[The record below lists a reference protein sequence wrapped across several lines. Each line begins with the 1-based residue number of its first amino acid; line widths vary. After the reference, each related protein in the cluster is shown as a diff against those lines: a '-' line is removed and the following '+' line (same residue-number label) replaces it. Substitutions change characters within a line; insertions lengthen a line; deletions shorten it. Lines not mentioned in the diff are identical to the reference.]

1 MFRGNSK
8 LTVDAKG
15 RLAVPKHHR
24 DRLETDGI
32 TGLMVTADPSHCLL
46 IYPMPD
52 WLEIETKL
60 MSLPNTDPHV
70 RAMQRLY
77 VGYATETEFDVNGR
91 ILLPEVLREYASI
104 GKKARLIG
112 QGKKFELW
120 GEEAYQASSEQW
132 PADINDLDVSER
144 PLAIQQLSI

>member
-77 VGYATETEFDVNGR
+77 VGYAAETEFDVNGR

-120 GEEAYQASSEQW
+120 GEEAYQASSEKW
-132 PADINDLDVSER
+132 PSDINDLDVSER

>member
-120 GEEAYQASSEQW
+120 GEEAYQSSSEQW
-132 PADINDLDVSER
+132 PSDINDLDVSER

>member
-132 PADINDLDVSER
+132 PSDINDLDASER

>member
-52 WLEIETKL
+52 WLEIENKL

-132 PADINDLDVSER
+132 PSDINDLDVSER

>member
-15 RLAVPKHHR
+15 RLAVPKQHR

-104 GKKARLIG
+104 GKKARLLG

-120 GEEAYQASSEQW
+120 GEEAYQANCEQW
-132 PADINDLDVSER
+132 PSEINDLDASER

>member
-132 PADINDLDVSER
+132 PSDINDLDVSER